1 MPKSKR
7 IYNKCI
13 IRNVETSNEK
23 QLEVILK
30 LNGNINGKI
39 AVSDIFL
46 VVLVVLACSA
56 KQTGIFIINL

>member
-46 VVLVVLACSA
+46 VLEVLNKLGFLSLICS
-56 KQTGIFIINL
+56 